1 MAMIGMRHVVVSQ
14 LDGHTDGSEPTYK
27 NSGKIAGG
35 AISGNL
41 NITRNDNDLHYD
53 DVAGE
58 TDNGI
63 TAMSLELGLDDLLE
77 DVQVYMLGTKTQG
90 TGDDI
95 VYVETSA
102 AAPYVGI
109 GYIRVRQKNGAIK
122 YQAVWYYKVKF
133 GMTTENSKTKG
144 QSIEWQTPTITG
156 KCVGISVDNSGDAA
170 FRKKKVFDEESA
182 AAAWLNNLAH
192 YTAPAASA
200 TPAAS

>member
-14 LDGHTDGSEPTYK
+14 LDSHTDGAEPTYK
-27 NSGKIAGG
+27 TPGKIAGG

-41 NITRNDNDLHYD
+41 NITRNDNDLYYD

-77 DVQVYMLGTKTQG
+77 DVQAYMLGTKTQG
-90 TGDDI
+90 TGNDI
-95 VYVETSA
+95 VYVDTSA

-109 GYIRVRQKNGAIK
+109 GYIRVRRKNGATK
-122 YQAVWYYKVKF
+122 YQAVWYYKVQF
-133 GMTTENSKTKG
+133 GMTAENSQTKG
-144 QSIEWQTPTITG
+144 QNIEWQTPTITG
-156 KCVGISVDNSGDAA
+156 KCSGIYVDNEGEAA

-182 AAAWLNNLAH
+182 AVTWLNNLAH
-192 YTAPAASA
+192 YT
-200 TPAAS
+200 

>member
-53 DVAGE
+53 DVVGE

-77 DVQVYMLGTKTQG
+77 DVQAYMLGTKTQG

-109 GYIRVRQKNGAIK
+109 GYIRVRRKNGVTK
-122 YQAVWYYKVKF
+122 YQAVWYYKVQF
-133 GMTTENSKTKG
+133 GLTTENSQTKG

-156 KCVGISVDNSGDAA
+156 KCSGIHVDNSGEAA

-182 AAAWLNNLAH
+182 AVTWLNNLAH
-192 YTAPAASA
+192 YTAPAAA
-200 TPAAS
+200 